1 MLLAKIACGFA
12 CTVVLAGAYTFREG
26 VIRISVD
33 EHKLNGEHHHLI
45 VPAAAIPLAARFV
58 PDREIQRAAE
68 QASLLLPALREFAK
82 QLRKMPDADL
92 VEIRDNRERV
102 QIRAEAGRAARS
114 AGYDSRYGAEPRAIP
129 HGLQVSYA
137 LPAQDR
143 RDLRTADAARARCR
157 QRPRDPLP
165 HSRRR
170 IASAAV
176 A

>member
-12 CTVVLAGAYTFREG
+12 GTLVLAGAYTFREG

-102 QIRAEAGRAARS
+102 QIRAEAGKLRIDV
-114 AGYDSRYGAEPRAIP
+114 DSPEETVHVSCPLLTIEDLAEELASR
-129 HGLQVSYA
+129 
-137 LPAQDR
+137 LPA
-143 RDLRTADAARARCR
+143 A
-157 QRPRDPLP
+157 
-165 HSRRR
+165 
-170 IASAAV
+170 
-176 A
+176 